1 MTTKFVALIPARA
14 GSKGLPKK
22 NLQQIGSSTLVQ
34 LAAASAFSAGL
45 SQVYL
50 STDSEEI
57 LRTTLDSFPQTSPIQ
72 RSEYSASDKANASDV
87 VFDFLEKTPD
97 ITEDTFIVYL
107 QPTSPFRT
115 ATHVAAAMSMVHTQ
129 YCTGVVSV
137 IESSPNPIKAVQV
150 VDGRIEHF
158 EFSNPTEN
166 RQNLPKAFF
175 PNGAIYIFSVKAF
188 RQIGDVPI
196 QGTLPFIMDKLS
208 SLDIDSVDDLDLARI
223 IWSNG
228 ARGTN

>member
-14 GSKGLPKK
+14 GSKGVPKK
-22 NLQQIGSSTLVQ
+22 NLQQIGKSTLVQ
-34 LAAASAFSAGL
+34 LAAASAFGAGL

-57 LRTTLDSFPQTSPIQ
+57 LRTTLDSFPETCQIK
-72 RSEYSASDKANASDV
+72 RSEYSASDRATASDV
-87 VFDFLEKTPD
+87 VSDFLEKAPEIAD
-97 ITEDTFIVYL
+97 DTFVVYL

-115 ATHVAAAMSMVHTQ
+115 ATHVAAAMSMVDAQ
-129 YCTGVVSV
+129 DCTGVVSV

-150 VDGRIEHF
+150 VDGQIELF
-158 EFSNPTEN
+158 EFSSPTEN
-166 RQNLPKAFF
+166 RQHLPVAFF

-196 QGTLPFIMDKLS
+196 QGTLPFIMDKVS

-228 ARGTN
+228 ARGLN

>member
-1 MTTKFVALIPARA
+1 MTIKFVALIPARA
-14 GSKGLPKK
+14 GSKGVPKK

-34 LAAASAFSAGL
+34 LAAESAFGAGL

-57 LRTTLDSFPQTSPIQ
+57 LRTTLDSFPQTRPIQ

-87 VFDFLEKTPD
+87 VSDFLEKSPD

-115 ATHVAAAMSMVHTQ
+115 ATHVAAAMSMVDVQ
-129 YCTGVVSV
+129 YRTGVVSV

-150 VDGRIEHF
+150 VDGRIVHF

-175 PNGAIYIFSVKAF
+175 PNGAIYIFSVEAF

-208 SLDIDSVDDLDLARI
+208 SLDIDTVDDLDLARI

-228 ARGTN
+228 ARGTY

>member
-1 MTTKFVALIPARA
+1 MTIKFVALIPARA

-34 LAAASAFSAGL
+34 LAAASAFGAGL
-45 SQVYL
+45 SRVYL

-57 LRTTLDSFPQTSPIQ
+57 LRTTLDSFPQTSAIK
-72 RSEYSASDKANASDV
+72 RSEYSASDRANASDV
-87 VFDFLEKTPD
+87 VSDFLEKAPD
-97 ITEDTFIVYL
+97 ITEDTFVVYL

-115 ATHVAAAMSMVHTQ
+115 ATHVAAAMSRVDSQ
-129 YCTGVVSV
+129 DSTGVVSV
-137 IESSPNPIKAVQV
+137 TEASPNPTKAVQIV
-150 VDGRIEHF
+150 HGRIKLF
-158 EFSNPTEN
+158 DFSSPTEN
-166 RQNLPKAFF
+166 RQHLPLAFF
-175 PNGAIYIFSVKAF
+175 PNGAIYIFSVKVF

-208 SLDIDSVDDLDLARI
+208 SLDIDSVDDLGLARI

-228 ARGTN
+228 ARGIN